1 MKLDRIIDSLA
12 KSSYSMQGN
21 MEEECKYS
29 VEMPNKDPERVKL
42 KVLAKKD
49 VDYEKQ
55 LERVL
60 N

>member
-1 MKLDRIIDSLA
+1 
-12 KSSYSMQGN
+12 MQGN